1 MSYSPLGSP
10 DILPLEDAIRG
21 LVERLCALGYEHTP
35 ALEFQ
40 FHLGIFDHALDFI
53 GKCFQ
58 KSREKSQ
65 VMVKVSDTW
74 VGKSVEPTV
83 RLFFASVT
91 RISDLG
97 VSKFGDAE
105 HCS

>member
-10 DILPLEDAIRG
+10 DILPLEDAICG
-21 LVERLCALGYEHTP
+21 LVERLCALGYEHTL